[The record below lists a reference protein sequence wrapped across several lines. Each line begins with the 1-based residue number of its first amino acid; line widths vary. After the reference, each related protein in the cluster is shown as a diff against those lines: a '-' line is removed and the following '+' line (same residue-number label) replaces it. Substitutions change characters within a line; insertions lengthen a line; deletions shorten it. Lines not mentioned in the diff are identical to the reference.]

1 MIRTSACRRFGQRH
15 LGSYVWRGGEPKTVT
30 DSTIY
35 RGTTPTIHADPE
47 DARTRHPARK
57 SAMEVAAVIL
67 FGSVVL
73 WFIEEA
79 ADEHV

>member
-1 MIRTSACRRFGQRH
+1 
-15 LGSYVWRGGEPKTVT
+15 
-30 DSTIY
+30 
-35 RGTTPTIHADPE
+35 
-47 DARTRHPARK
+47 
-57 SAMEVAAVIL
+57 MEVAAVIL